1 MNEKAKILF
10 FCMIFVGSNV
20 FAQKKVYSSFAP
32 PQIFKGSS
40 NSYND
45 FINTGRLNKIAFAA
59 SFATIPQLLN
69 ELTFAGNTTVP
80 QKIVGGVVNYNS
92 IIITSLPQNFYTR
105 NFGFF
110 CKKELQLEKVTK
122 IPFKF
127 RLGSVQQCD
136 WMEGK
141 ANAGIKSF

>member
-1 MNEKAKILF
+1 MNAKAKFLF
-10 FCMIFVGSNV
+10 FCMIFVGTGV
-20 FAQKKVYSSFAP
+20 FAQKNVINAGEEKSRFSISRLDTPHFWNLSLAKKRNGFYLGFPQRKITHQSKPIISAAPIISS
-32 PQIFKGSS
+32 
-40 NSYND
+40 
-45 FINTGRLNKIAFAA
+45 
-59 SFATIPQLLN
+59 
-69 ELTFAGNTTVP
+69 
-80 QKIVGGVVNYNS
+80 
-92 IIITSLPQNFYTR
+92 NFYTQ

-110 CKKELQLEKVTK
+110 CKKELQLEKITK